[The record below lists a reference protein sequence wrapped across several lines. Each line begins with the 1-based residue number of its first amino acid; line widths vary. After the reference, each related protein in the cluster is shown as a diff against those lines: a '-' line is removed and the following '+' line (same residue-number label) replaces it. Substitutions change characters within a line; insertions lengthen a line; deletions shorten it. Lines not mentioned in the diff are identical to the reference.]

1 MPAENLTMYEKSS
14 GTGKKIEYRVQKVS
28 GTGYDVYATFNASR
42 GVSLTVEDQMP
53 ITGFTY
59 DSWKKSGDSPLWLYY
74 TRNSYN
80 LVFENCTGVSNASL
94 KFEARLSSAK
104 PADSSVGRPA
114 GMDLSLIHIS
124 IFRMC
129 RIVSSSYRAA
139 VFQRPS
145 A

>member
-59 DSWKKSGDSPLWLYY
+59 DSWKKAATLHCGCIIPA
-74 TRNSYN
+74 TAIISY
-80 LVFENCTGVSNASL
+80 LRIAL
-94 KFEARLSSAK
+94 A
-104 PADSSVGRPA
+104 
-114 GMDLSLIHIS
+114 
-124 IFRMC
+124 FRML
-129 RIVSSSYRAA
+129 R
-139 VFQRPS
+139 
-145 A
+145 